1 MAKLTKEEKRQRKLE
16 KILRSPNRPTLF
28 IVFFALAGLFL
39 SLSVGELIII
49 LTTQHSLQQS
59 IQDAGAGAVFV
70 AFAYV
75 IFIAMFVIIF
85 IALIVLFIVFLT
97 LGFVRLKIF
106 NKRRQLKLEN
116 PIDNVEEI
124 DLTQFK

>member
-28 IVFFALAGLFL
+28 IVFFALASIFL
-39 SLSVGELIII
+39 SLAVVEVIAL
-49 LTTQHSLQQS
+49 LSLHNNFQQA
-59 IQDAGAGAVFV
+59 IQNNPGAVFAV
-70 AFAYV
+70 FAYV
-75 IFIAMFVIIF
+75 IIYALFGMFFIAF
-85 IALIVLFIVFLT
+85 LVLFIVFLT
-97 LGFVRLKIF
+97 LGFVRLRIF